1 MKNARQLKILEIIDA
16 YPIET
21 QEELAEKL
29 FESGFKATQAT
40 ISRDIK
46 ELKLIKTSGPNGRQ
60 IYASYP
66 LAHTAYNERVHNVFK
81 QTVISIDRA
90 SFLVVIHTLPAMAQG
105 AALAID
111 SLEWPEIAGTIAGDD
126 TIFVALY
133 DEANAPDIISRF
145 RKLTV

>member
-1 MKNARQLKILEIIDA
+1 
-16 YPIET
+16 
-21 QEELAEKL
+21 
-29 FESGFKATQAT
+29 
-40 ISRDIK
+40 
-46 ELKLIKTSGPNGRQ
+46 
-60 IYASYP
+60 
-66 LAHTAYNERVHNVFK
+66 
-81 QTVISIDRA
+81 
-90 SFLVVIHTLPAMAQG
+90 MAQG